1 MYGYLAKRLALV
13 FPTLIMVTMLVFL
26 LMRLIP
32 GDPAYL
38 RLIGADG
45 DAAFTRNNRTT
56 SAPSWA
62 PISRFPNSMD
72 AGYGTCCGW
81 TSVCP

>member
-13 FPTLIMVTMLVFL
+13 FPTLILVTMLVFL
-26 LMRLIP
+26 LMRLVP

-45 DAAFTRNNRTT
+45 DAEFTQEQLGIRLSRNIGRENNQEI
-56 SAPSWA
+56 WL
-62 PISRFPNSMD
+62 
-72 AGYGTCCGW
+72 
-81 TSVCP
+81 

>member
-1 MYGYLAKRLALV
+1 MNSYIVKRLAL
-13 FPTLIMVTMLVFL
+13 FLPTLLLVTIIVFA

-45 DAAFTRNNRTT
+45 DAEFTPEQL
-56 SAPSWA
+56 ADLQA
-62 PISRFPNSMD
+62 QL
-72 AGYGTCCGW
+72 GTDKPLVQQYVFW
-81 TSVCP
+81 V